1 MPIAGKYDLLAG
13 RGLPLVSSAAAV
25 VATRFVY
32 FCALGLKEV
41 ILGLKAIMRE

>member
-13 RGLPLVSSAAAV
+13 RGLPLVSIASAV
-25 VATRFVY
+25 DATRFEY
-32 FCALGLKEV
+32 FCAFGLKEL

>member
-1 MPIAGKYDLLAG
+1 MLAGKDDLLAG
-13 RGLPLVSSAAAV
+13 RGLQLVSSAATV

-32 FCALGLKEV
+32 FCAFGLKEV